1 MAYCRHAATAVVLA
15 AAINAADPSDL
26 KRYSRLL
33 GMAVRESAALA
44 RLSAKLRL
52 APQGAAEIEAALKE
66 LGAAAAN
73 RIARS
78 SLTRSATPIVKRA
91 KELVPVDTG
100 ALRSIGSSGIIPAP
114 PKNRLGLRP
123 RPQGVKW

>member
-1 MAYCRHAATAVVLA
+1 M
-15 AAINAADPSDL
+15 PS
-26 KRYSRLL
+26 KVTIR
-33 GMAVRESAALA
+33 V
-44 RLSAKLRL
+44 
-52 APQGAAEIEAALKE
+52 QGAAEIEAALKE

-78 SLTRSATPIVKRA
+78 ALTRSATPIVKRA